1 MIKKIKASTSE
12 KFIFIFLILLSV
24 ITFCTYFIVKNK
36 CLFVKDIDPKD
47 MVFEKPNNIAIL
59 NAPCGNV
66 IIELYPNISPNAC
79 LLYTSDAADDSLRVD
94 LGGRR
99 IIKK

>member
-47 MVFEKPNNIAIL
+47 MVFKNQIIL
-59 NAPCGNV
+59 QF
-66 IIELYPNISPNAC
+66 
-79 LLYTSDAADDSLRVD
+79 
-94 LGGRR
+94 
-99 IIKK
+99 

>member
-12 KFIFIFLILLSV
+12 KFIFIFLILLG
-24 ITFCTYFIVKNK
+24 ITTFCAYFIVKNK

-47 MVFEKPNNIAIL
+47 ITFKKPNNIAIL

-66 IIELYPNISPNAC
+66 ITVS
-79 LLYTSDAADDSLRVD
+79 YTHLRAHET
-94 LGGRR
+94 
-99 IIKK
+99 